1 VNKSNTLMVQVVGPF
16 FIDFVD
22 GLCQLG
28 FDLPLYA
35 SMGRRFK
42 AVSPDGYITSS
53 HRVISTGAIK
63 TISQLIFRRAK
74 I

>member
-1 VNKSNTLMVQVVGPF
+1 MNKCITLMVQVVGPF
-16 FIDFVD
+16 FIEFVD
-22 GLCQLG
+22 GLCQMG

-35 SMGRRFK
+35 SVGRRFK
-42 AVSPDGYITSS
+42 AVSPDGSITSS

-63 TISQLIFRRAK
+63 AISQLIFRRAK